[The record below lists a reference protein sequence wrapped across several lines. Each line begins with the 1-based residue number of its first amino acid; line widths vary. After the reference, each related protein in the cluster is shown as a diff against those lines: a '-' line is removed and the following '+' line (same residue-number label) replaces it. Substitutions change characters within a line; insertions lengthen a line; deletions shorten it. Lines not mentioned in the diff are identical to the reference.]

1 MEMVIATQN
10 TMVSLNGMTVKRTHK
25 IAERTEEVM
34 MGAIKAQ
41 MIETLKN
48 KMANGVAHFVFKKKN
63 GELREAWGTIQSNI
77 ASAKTN
83 GRGESRE
90 NYFTTA
96 YFDIEKGAWRSFRWE
111 TLIKVF

>member
-1 MEMVIATQN
+1 MEMVIATNN
-10 TMVSLNGMTVKRTHK
+10 TMVSLNGMTVKRTQK
-25 IAERTEEVM
+25 IAERTDDVM

-41 MIETLKN
+41 MIENLKT
-48 KMANGVAHFVFKKKN
+48 KMANGVAHFIFKKKN

-77 ASAKTN
+77 ADAKTN
-83 GRGESRE
+83 GRGCSRE